1 MSMNLD
7 RIAPE
12 NIVCSWEEAMFSVP
26 ILVLKQLGDQTE
38 PGGTSSLFFS
48 LLHIKAGAKGQVNIV
63 CLVDFR

>member
-1 MSMNLD
+1 
-7 RIAPE
+7 
-12 NIVCSWEEAMFSVP
+12 MFSVP